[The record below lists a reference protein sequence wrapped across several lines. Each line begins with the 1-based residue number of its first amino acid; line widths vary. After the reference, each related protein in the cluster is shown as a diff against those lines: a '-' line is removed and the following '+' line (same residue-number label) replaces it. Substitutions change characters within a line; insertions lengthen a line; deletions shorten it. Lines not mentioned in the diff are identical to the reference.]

1 MLPQVASE
9 GRAVAKHCGVPISI
23 TTLLG
28 DTPVAQRAAAAAAG
42 ALVVTTPARI
52 SSALREAWVQP
63 STLAKSLQML
73 ILDEADLL
81 LSYGYSEDL
90 QSLAVHIPRS
100 AQCLLM
106 SATSSAE
113 VEQLQQLI
121 LHNPVTL
128 NLLVAPGA
136 DAAAAADAAGGA
148 AAAGAGAGAGGGLLG
163 AGGAGS
169 ASEIVHYGYSCSAED
184 RRLVVLALLKLGLL
198 RKKVRAAA
206 VWVQRGKGE
215 GECILLGG

>member
-1 MLPQVASE
+1 
-9 GRAVAKHCGVPISI
+9 
-23 TTLLG
+23 
-28 DTPVAQRAAAAAAG
+28 
-42 ALVVTTPARI
+42 
-52 SSALREAWVQP
+52 
-63 STLAKSLQML
+63 ML

-121 LHNPVTL
+121 LHNPVAL
-128 NLLVAPGA
+128 NLLVASGG
-136 DAAAAADAAGGA
+136 DAAAAAGSACGAAAGGA
-148 AAAGAGAGAGGGLLG
+148 AAAAGAAGGLLG

-169 ASEIVHYGYSCSAED
+169 ASEIVHYGYSCSADD

-198 RKKVRAAA
+198 RKKVCVAYGGCFFVCEAGAMCVEGR
-206 VWVQRGKGE
+206 WPSVQ
-215 GECILLGG
+215 